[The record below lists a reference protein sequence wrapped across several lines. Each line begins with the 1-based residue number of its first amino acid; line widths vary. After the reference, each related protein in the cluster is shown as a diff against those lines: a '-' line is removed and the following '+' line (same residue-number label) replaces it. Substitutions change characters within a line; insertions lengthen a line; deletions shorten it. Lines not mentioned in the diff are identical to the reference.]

1 MYAHIC
7 ENVSGLRGIFLY
19 LSVRSYPHTLLYVV
33 LINQVYD
40 HFYHDILFFR
50 PTLSYHQREG
60 DKGAVGDALS
70 AVLTVKN
77 AVIVRFRA
85 PFLAMAEFKRA

>member
-1 MYAHIC
+1 VVTWDFC
-7 ENVSGLRGIFLY
+7 IFL
-19 LSVRSYPHTLLYVV
+19 LGRIDTLLYVV

-60 DKGAVGDALS
+60 DKGAVGDAIFLI
-70 AVLTVKN
+70 AKERGHGLDTYRRGR
-77 AVIVRFRA
+77 VRILLPNQGR
-85 PFLAMAEFKRA
+85 